1 MVTSFASHE
10 VHARADVP
18 GARSLRDELESECI
32 AAGGDTV
39 CASIVSP
46 VHRAVGGT
54 SYGTGTQSVP
64 CIAGVTVGGA
74 GGTVQPAPIRVKHD
88 SSSLSRAGAGA
99 SALLNT
105 ECGVG
110 FRHLRAYL

>member
-64 CIAGVTVGGA
+64 CIAG
-74 GGTVQPAPIRVKHD
+74 GTVQPAPIRVKHD